1 MRLNLSA
8 RRYSSTCE
16 GCNLPSAAQLCRLF
30 FRGERAREPVQALV
44 QAVARGGASTLDEP
58 LSAAEIM
65 QAQLLCHLR
74 RGHRV
79 RQVLLVGEDKH
90 HGISHLILI
99 QHLVQLLTGVLD
111 AVTVVAVNHIDQAV
125 GALVVVA
132 PQRPDLVLA
141 AHVPDREA
149 QVLVLHR
156 LDVEADGR
164 DGRHHLAQLQL
175 VQDRG
180 LTSCVQTDH
189 EDAHLR
195 FSDHSLPYLRE
206 GQPHGACCLR
216 R

>member
-1 MRLNLSA
+1 MPLD
-8 RRYSSTCE
+8 
-16 GCNLPSAAQLCRLF
+16 PSLLGR
-30 FRGERAREPVQALV
+30 ERAREPVQALV
-44 QAVARGGASTLDEP
+44 QAVARGCTSALDEP
-58 LSAAEIM
+58 LPV
-65 QAQLLCHLR
+65 AQVVQTQFFRHLR
-74 RGHRV
+74 RSHRV
-79 RQVLLVGEDKH
+79 RQILLVGEDQH
-90 HGISHLILI
+90 HCIPHLVLV
-99 QHLVQLLTGVLD
+99 QHLAQLLTGVLD

-206 GQPHGACCLR
+206 GQPHGARFWRGFFLR
-216 R
+216 SVNLHELAA